1 MLAGAIAAGLAFCTL
16 VVIVVVGHSDLDRAL
31 RERSSLLD
39 TSRAGS

>member
-1 MLAGAIAAGLAFCTL
+1 
-16 VVIVVVGHSDLDRAL
+16 VVGHSDLDRAL